1 MHIKWTEDGLTL
13 WISWADD
20 CVSVGKK
27 ELGLVAKKGMTDQ
40 FDCDEVGELT
50 EFIGCKLEHSDGW
63 LCAFNLP
70 EGPVLVTLAEPGSVL
85 MKARDNMAVDSK
97 QPSVYQSGVGKLIHI
112 MKWSRPDVLNA
123 VQDLMQHMSVATLCH
138 IKAMK

>member
-1 MHIKWTEDGLTL
+1 
-13 WISWADD
+13 
-20 CVSVGKK
+20 
-27 ELGLVAKKGMTDQ
+27 
-40 FDCDEVGELT
+40 
-50 EFIGCKLEHSDGW
+50 
-63 LCAFNLP
+63 
-70 EGPVLVTLAEPGSVL
+70 

-123 VQDLMQHMSVATLCH
+123 LQDLMQHMSVATLCH